1 MLLFISTIHKQPH
14 LQISSS
20 SPILCLLHW
29 YSWKYKQPHQKTNYK
44 WYEFLLI
51 SLKLYIYVCILQW
64 DFSNEFRFDWI
75 WSVSSCANWST
86 FIKFDMEVLFLLS
99 LSSHVGQV
107 GCRLIIKKEKASDW
121 LTTLLK
127 SQFFGPCMDHLELKK
142 NEKNVF
148 CMDCNIGF
156 CRNCEDNHSRH
167 RRLQICKYVYQ
178 DVVRFQDIQKHLD
191 CSKIQVSL
199 LIIHSFSY

>member
-20 SPILCLLHW
+20 SSILSLLHW

-75 WSVSSCANWST
+75 WSVPSCANWST
-86 FIKFDMEVLFLLS
+86 FIKIWYGSFVFVVVVVSCWAGGMQIDNQEGEGKWLAHNAAEKPILWSMYGPSGTEEEWEERVLY
-99 LSSHVGQV
+99 G
-107 GCRLIIKKEKASDW
+107 
-121 LTTLLK
+121 
-127 SQFFGPCMDHLELKK
+127 
-142 NEKNVF
+142 
-148 CMDCNIGF
+148 
-156 CRNCEDNHSRH
+156 
-167 RRLQICKYVYQ
+167 LQYWI
-178 DVVRFQDIQKHLD
+178 L
-191 CSKIQVSL
+191 
-199 LIIHSFSY
+199 